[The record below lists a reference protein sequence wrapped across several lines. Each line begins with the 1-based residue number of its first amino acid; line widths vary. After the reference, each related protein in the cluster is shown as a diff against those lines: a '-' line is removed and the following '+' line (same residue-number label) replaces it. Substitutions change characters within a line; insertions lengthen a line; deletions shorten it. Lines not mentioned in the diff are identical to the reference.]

1 MVNETEWNGEM
12 NAHATPA
19 PALNFRARSLLAFV
33 LEPSEPVVD
42 WFAALDAWLVRS
54 PTFFAS
60 KPVILEMA
68 GIELSLK
75 EYRDLLSGLARR
87 HIRVMGVE
95 NARHALVGPHL
106 PPVVT
111 GGRNVNA
118 QAMLEESAPAASE
131 PPAMETTEK
140 TEKTEKTE
148 RTEKTEKLKSLVIDG
163 NVRSGQAIVHPDG
176 DVTIVGRVASGAEII
191 AGGSVHVYGALQGR
205 VIAGISG
212 SPSARI
218 FCKEARAELLC
229 IGGVYITAEEMKP
242 EVEGRSLEARLVG
255 EELKL
260 RMLD

>member
-1 MVNETEWNGEM
+1 M

-19 PALNFRARSLLAFV
+19 QVLNFRARSLLAFV
-33 LEPSEPVVD
+33 LEPTQPVAD
-42 WFAALDAWLVRS
+42 WFGALDAWLVRS

-75 EYRDLLSGLARR
+75 EYRNLLSSLALR

-95 NARHALVGPHL
+95 NASQSLVGPHL

-118 QAMLEESAPAASE
+118 PVVPEESAPAASE
-131 PPAMETTEK
+131 PAK
-140 TEKTEKTE
+140 TAKTDE
-148 RTEKTEKLKSLVIDG
+148 RAESLIVDG
-163 NVRSGQAIVHPDG
+163 NVRSGQSIMHPDG

-218 FCKEARAELLC
+218 FCNEARAELIC
-229 IGGVYITAEEMKP
+229 IGGVYVTAEQMNP
-242 EVEGRSLEARLVG
+242 EVEGRRLEARLDG
-255 EELKL
+255 DELKL
-260 RMLD
+260 RVLD

>member
-1 MVNETEWNGEM
+1 M

-19 PALNFRARSLLAFV
+19 QALNFRARSLLAFV
-33 LEPSEPVVD
+33 LEPTQPIAD

-68 GIELSLK
+68 GIELGPK
-75 EYRDLLSGLARR
+75 EYRNLLSNLTLR
-87 HIRVMGVE
+87 HVRVMGVE
-95 NARHALVGPHL
+95 NASPALVGPHL

-118 QAMLEESAPAASE
+118 PATPEESAPAASE
-131 PPAMETTEK
+131 PTKIEK
-140 TEKTEKTE
+140 TE
-148 RTEKTEKLKSLVIDG
+148 SLIIDG
-163 NVRSGQAIVHPDG
+163 NVRSGQSVMHADG
-176 DVTIVGRVASGAEII
+176 DVTIVGRVASGAEIV

-218 FCKEARAELLC
+218 FCREARAELIC
-229 IGGVYITAEEMKP
+229 IGGVYVTAEDMKP
-242 EVEGRSLEARLVG
+242 EVEGRSLEARLDG
-255 EELKL
+255 DELRL
-260 RMLD
+260 RILD

>member
-1 MVNETEWNGEM
+1 M
-12 NAHATPA
+12 NAHASPA
-19 PALNFRARSLLAFV
+19 QALNFRARSLLAFV
-33 LEPSEPVVD
+33 LEPTQPVAD

-68 GIELSLK
+68 GIELGLK
-75 EYRDLLSGLARR
+75 EYRNLLSGLALR

-95 NARHALVGPHL
+95 NPSPALVGPHL

-118 QAMLEESAPAASE
+118 PVLLEESAPAASE
-131 PPAMETTEK
+131 PTKTEKIKETEK
-140 TEKTEKTE
+140 TE
-148 RTEKTEKLKSLVIDG
+148 SLIVDG
-163 NVRSGQAIVHPDG
+163 NVRSGQSIVHPDG

-212 SPSARI
+212 ASSARI
-218 FCKEARAELLC
+218 FCNEARAELIC
-229 IGGVYITAEEMKP
+229 IGGVYVTAEDMKP
-242 EVEGRSLEARLVG
+242 EVEGRRLEARLNG
-255 EELKL
+255 DELQL
-260 RMLD
+260 RILD